1 MILKNTDDKLADID
15 ILHNLAARAS
25 STRQRYDIQSE
36 IDNIVSGVRGETDA
50 SYYLDQEFRHRDDVV
65 VIHDLRIEEEG
76 DIAQIDHVVINRRR
90 QAIVLETK
98 ALKAEI
104 SCNDEGEWEAVY
116 GPQRYSI
123 ASPLEQCKRHAAVL
137 RRWLGR
143 RKTALREVIPVVL
156 AAPTTRI
163 GQRAADPD
171 DPEIIKSDLF
181 PRWFEKTSKAN
192 SNIITVGDDKM
203 SEDELAGIGYRLL
216 RAHTPI
222 QFDWRK
228 RFGFPSTMEIESGKP
243 KPEQKSDDLPS
254 PPPPAGKD
262 EEKPERRRHIGKT
275 VVPITGGSLT
285 VFRYENGDRGVRCD
299 DDSMKDRVADL
310 CRRNSGRWI
319 PFPRFWLLSLEACQQ
334 VITELGGQTSATTPP
349 APSATD
355 SPSPSPAIAEAMPST
370 PSPQENH
377 QSVDEIPERLSTI
390 HGDIT
395 IRLTPYG
402 YAVRSPKQDDA
413 IDVVRSSCKPLGR
426 WNARFTNWLVPPER
440 IGQACE
446 AMRSAL
452 IEKKLG
458 A

>member
-1 MILKNTDDKLADID
+1 MILKQTDDKQGDID
-15 ILHNLAARAS
+15 ILHNLAAQAS

-76 DIAQIDHVVINRRR
+76 DIAQIDHIVINRRR

-104 SCNDEGEWEAVY
+104 SCNEEGEWEAVY
-116 GPQRYSI
+116 GSQRYSI

-137 RRWLGR
+137 RRWLAR

-163 GQRAADPD
+163 GRRASDPD
-171 DPEIIKSDLF
+171 DPEVVKSDLF

-192 SNIITVGDDKM
+192 SNIITIGDDKM

-228 RFGFPSTMEIESGKP
+228 RFGFPSNMEIQIEK
-243 KPEQKSDDLPS
+243 KDENEENPS
-254 PPPPAGKD
+254 LEIAPPPPAGKD
-262 EEKPERRRHIGKT
+262 EEKPDRRKHIGKT
-275 VVPITGGSLT
+275 IVPIDGGSIT
-285 VFRYENGDRGVRCD
+285 IFRYENEDRGIRCD
-299 DDSMKDRVADL
+299 DDSLKDKVAEL
-310 CRRNSGRWI
+310 CRQNNGRWV
-319 PFPRFWLLSLEACQQ
+319 PFPRFWLVSFSACQKI
-334 VITELGGQTSATTPP
+334 VSDLGGQKAPQPKTPPEPQTDSSASSDTTPEKKRDL
-349 APSATD
+349 SA
-355 SPSPSPAIAEAMPST
+355 SS
-370 PSPQENH
+370 
-377 QSVDEIPERLSTI
+377 IPESIPTI

-395 IRLTPYG
+395 IRLTQYG
-402 YAVRSPKQDDA
+402 YAVRTPRHVDIIEVIKD
-413 IDVVRSSCKPLGR
+413 SCKGVAR
-426 WNARFTNWLVPPER
+426 WNRRYQNWLVPKQQAPEV
-440 IGQACE
+440 C
-446 AMRSAL
+446 RSIIDGLKQKSFDA
-452 IEKKLG
+452 
-458 A
+458 